1 MYLKVFKKNQVQ
13 KSPQSPTKTCYKC
26 QRLSM
31 DYAHCKSSSHTF
43 HCKMAS
49 SHICSCVG
57 NLRPRYRRLVDNI
70 YPADSRQGLVKANM
84 DKLIFYALSSPE
96 KLDRIGAYLA
106 KKLNRD
112 VERRRLGFVFITV
125 EALDQLLLACHA
137 PNLNLFV
144 ESFLKMVQKLLES
157 SEADLQV
164 LGSTSFVKFAN
175 IEEDTPSYHR
185 RYDFFVSKF
194 SAMCWCSSGNERDC
208 FRIRLAGLKGLQGV
222 VRKTVSDDLQANIMD
237 DTHMSKIIPSLLFV
251 MEESSMSKLTSDQDL
266 QSSNTEE
273 DPASLAES
281 CLRELI
287 NRASYGNIKSIINP
301 ALTHFDKSELWVPNE
316 FALKIFNIILYSVQ
330 NQFNYIVIEKLLS
343 HLDDHIKDK
352 ANVKA
357 SIVQVLA
364 ACVKIASNSSIG
376 PAVLEVFNTLLR
388 HLRTSVDARFQ
399 SGRVSDSDDDDDDD
413 EKEFEESLVSTVG
426 AFAAVLPDFQKT
438 DIMMFIMGKFPL
450 PNDQIQNS
458 HHSSQGNQDHTRVS
472 EGDRV
477 LQKMFLRCL
486 LSVAQSFDS
495 ISFSTTFSPT
505 FLESLLQATIVE
517 DSVVRRLAQEI
528 LYTLL
533 DRHGNIN
540 KLGENGILKRSQE
553 IELTIEDCSKQDL
566 IFLKKNKD
574 EILWYLYESACMLSN
589 SVENILAI
597 YLTLAVITVEV
608 ATDFELISNIV
619 HLVFGLQS
627 VARDENSMLPSVNR
641 CALHA
646 LVAGYLNVVAHL
658 AGIEDLKEYVLL
670 IIQLREKEADFL
682 TPQRALKSTA
692 NSIVLSAHSIPKH
705 LVFDISNVREALPDV
720 GCDSRSLKT
729 PYKHQPLKDVLNHR
743 LESESVVSN
752 MNNEIDA
759 NPPNSPGIHPSA
771 PKERITFQTLKDII
785 SEKPSKI
792 IHQREEDARQIAASF
807 TEIAD
812 DASARTQEF
821 TSKVLTVLDAL
832 NTPLQSR
839 ALSISTQSLSSNPGE
854 ESYVMKFPRQYVY

>member
-477 LQKMFLRCL
+477 LQKMFLCCL

-619 HLVFGLQS
+619 HLAFGLQS
-627 VARDENSMLPSVNR
+627 VALDENSMLPSVNR

>member
-1 MYLKVFKKNQVQ
+1 
-13 KSPQSPTKTCYKC
+13 
-26 QRLSM
+26 
-31 DYAHCKSSSHTF
+31 
-43 HCKMAS
+43 MAS

-57 NLRPRYRRLVDNI
+57 NLRPRYKRLVDNI

-112 VERRRLGFVFITV
+112 VERRRFGFVFITV

-157 SEADLQV
+157 TEADLQV

-194 SAMCWCSSGNERDC
+194 SAMCWFSSGSERDC

-251 MEESSMSKLTSDQDL
+251 MEESGTSELPSDQAI
-266 QSSNTEE
+266 QCSSTEE
-273 DPASLAES
+273 EPASLAES

-301 ALTHFDKSELWVPNE
+301 TLTHFDKSELWVPNE
-316 FALKIFNIILYSVQ
+316 FALKLFKIILYSVQ

-352 ANVKA
+352 AKVKA

-388 HLRTSVDARFQ
+388 HLRSSVDARFQ
-399 SGRVSDSDDDDDDD
+399 DGKQSDSNGDDD
-413 EKEFEESLVSTVG
+413 EREFEESLVSTVG

-450 PNDQIQNS
+450 PADRIQS
-458 HHSSQGNQDHTRVS
+458 DHHSSQGNESHSNMS
-472 EGDRV
+472 EGGKV
-477 LQKMFLRCL
+477 LQRMLLQCL
-486 LSVAQSFDS
+486 LSVAQSFNS
-495 ISFSTTFSPT
+495 ISLASTFSPT

-517 DSVVRRLAQEI
+517 DSAVRRLSQEI

-540 KLGENGILKRSQE
+540 KLDKNFLKGVEKIDLSTENS
-553 IELTIEDCSKQDL
+553 SKQDL
-566 IFLKKNKD
+566 IFFRKNKD
-574 EILWYLYESACMLSN
+574 EILWYLYESACILSN
-589 SVENILAI
+589 SVENICAI
-597 YLTLAVITVEV
+597 YLTLAVITTEV

-619 HLVFGLQS
+619 HLAFGLQS
-627 VARDENSMLPSVNR
+627 VALDEDLMLPSMNR
-641 CALHA
+641 CALHG

-658 AGIEDLKEYVLL
+658 TGIKDLKDYVLL

-682 TPQRALKSTA
+682 TPEKALKSTA
-692 NSIVLSAHSIPKH
+692 KCIVLSAHSIPKH
-705 LVFDISNVREALPDV
+705 LLFDISNVKEALPKV
-720 GCDSRSLKT
+720 GCDGRSLQA
-729 PYKHQPLKDVLNHR
+729 PYKHQPLKDVLNDR
-743 LESESVVSN
+743 LEHESVVSN
-752 MNNEIDA
+752 MNNELDA
-759 NPPNSPGIHPSA
+759 NPPSLAGVHPST
-771 PKERITFQTLKDII
+771 PKERITFQMLKDII

-792 IHQREEDARQIAASF
+792 LPLRGKDAKHVAASF

-821 TSKVLTVLDAL
+821 NAKVLTVLDAL

-854 ESYVMKFPRQYVY
+854 ESYVMNLPRQYVY

>member
-399 SGRVSDSDDDDDDD
+399 SGRVSDSDDDDDD

-619 HLVFGLQS
+619 HLAFGLQS
-627 VARDENSMLPSVNR
+627 VALDENSMLPSVNR

-839 ALSISTQSLSSNPGE
+839 TLSISTQSLSSNPGE

>member
-1 MYLKVFKKNQVQ
+1 
-13 KSPQSPTKTCYKC
+13 
-26 QRLSM
+26 
-31 DYAHCKSSSHTF
+31 
-43 HCKMAS
+43 MAS
-49 SHICSCVG
+49 SHICSCAG
-57 NLRPRYRRLVDNI
+57 NLRPRYKRLVDNI

-112 VERRRLGFVFITV
+112 VERRRFGFVFITV

-194 SAMCWCSSGNERDC
+194 SAMCWFSSGSEIDC

-251 MEESSMSKLTSDQDL
+251 MEGSSSSKLSSHQDI
-266 QSSNTEE
+266 QSANTEE

-287 NRASYGNIKSIINP
+287 SRASYGNTKSIINP

-316 FALKIFNIILYSVQ
+316 FALKVFRIILYSVQ
-330 NQFNYIVIEKLLS
+330 NQFNYIVIEKLLT

-352 ANVKA
+352 ASVKA

-388 HLRTSVDARFQ
+388 HLRSSVDARFQ
-399 SGRVSDSDDDDDDD
+399 NGKQSDSYADDDD
-413 EKEFEESLVSTVG
+413 EREFEEALVSTVG

-450 PNDQIQNS
+450 PDGRMQNN
-458 HHSSQGNQDHTRVS
+458 HHSSEGNEDHTRMS

-477 LQKMFLRCL
+477 LQRMLLQCL
-486 LSVAQSFDS
+486 LSVAQSFNS
-495 ISFSTTFSPT
+495 ISLATTFSPT

-517 DSVVRRLAQEI
+517 DSAVRRLAQEI
-528 LYTLL
+528 LYTLF

-540 KLGENGILKRSQE
+540 KLDENEVLKGGEE
-553 IELTIEDCSKQDL
+553 IVLTTENCSKQDL
-566 IFLKKNKD
+566 IFFRKNKD
-574 EILWYLYESACMLSN
+574 EILWYLYESSCMLSN
-589 SVENILAI
+589 SVENIRAI
-597 YLTLAVITVEV
+597 YLTLAVITTEV
-608 ATDFELISNIV
+608 ATDFEIISNIV

-627 VARDENSMLPSVNR
+627 VALDEDLTLPSMNR
-641 CALHA
+641 CALHG
-646 LVAGYLNVVAHL
+646 LVAGYLNVVGHVT
-658 AGIEDLKEYVLL
+658 GTEDLKDYVSL
-670 IIQLREKEADFL
+670 IIQLREKESAFL
-682 TPQRALKSTA
+682 TPERALKPTA
-692 NSIVLSAHSIPKH
+692 NCIVLSAHSIPKH
-705 LVFDISNVREALPDV
+705 LLFDLSNVREALPKV
-720 GCDSRSLKT
+720 GYDGRSLQA

-752 MNNEIDA
+752 INNEIDA
-759 NPPNSPGIHPSA
+759 NPPTSPGIRLST
-771 PKERITFQTLKDII
+771 PKERITFQMLKDII

-792 IHQREEDARQIAASF
+792 LHQRGKDAKHVAASF

-821 TSKVLTVLDAL
+821 NSKVLTVLDAL

-854 ESYVMKFPRQYVY
+854 ESYIMKFPRQYVY

>member
-1 MYLKVFKKNQVQ
+1 
-13 KSPQSPTKTCYKC
+13 
-26 QRLSM
+26 
-31 DYAHCKSSSHTF
+31 
-43 HCKMAS
+43 
-49 SHICSCVG
+49 
-57 NLRPRYRRLVDNI
+57 
-70 YPADSRQGLVKANM
+70 M

-106 KKLNRD
+106 KKLTRD
-112 VERRRLGFVFITV
+112 VERKRFGFVFITV

-194 SAMCWCSSGNERDC
+194 SAMCWFSSGNERDC

-251 MEESSMSKLTSDQDL
+251 MEESSKSKLTSDQDM

-316 FALKIFNIILYSVQ
+316 FALKVFKIILYSVQ

-343 HLDDHIKDK
+343 HLDDHIKDNAK
-352 ANVKA
+352 VKA

-364 ACVKIASNSSIG
+364 ACVEIASNSSIG

-388 HLRTSVDARFQ
+388 HLRSSVDARFQ
-399 SGRVSDSDDDDDDD
+399 TEKQNSSNDDDDDD
-413 EKEFEESLVSTVG
+413 EIEFEESLVSTVG

-450 PNDQIQNS
+450 PDDRMQNI
-458 HHSSQGNQDHTRVS
+458 HHSSQESHDHTRML

-477 LQKMFLRCL
+477 LQKMLLQCL
-486 LSVAQSFDS
+486 LSVAQSFIS
-495 ISFSTTFSPT
+495 ISLATTFSPT
-505 FLESLLQATIVE
+505 FLESVLQATIVE
-517 DSVVRRLAQEI
+517 DSAVRKLAHEI
-528 LYTLL
+528 LYSLL
-533 DRHGNIN
+533 DRHGNVN
-540 KLGENGILKRSQE
+540 KLGDNGVLKRGEE
-553 IELTIEDCSKQDL
+553 IDLTIENCSKQDL
-566 IFLKKNKD
+566 IFFKKNKD
-574 EILWYLYESACMLSN
+574 EMLWYLYESACMLSN

-597 YLTLAVITVEV
+597 YLTLAVITTEV
-608 ATDFELISNIV
+608 ATDFELISSIV
-619 HLVFGLQS
+619 QLAFGLQS
-627 VARDENSMLPSVNR
+627 VALDEDLVLPSMNR

-646 LVAGYLNVVAHL
+646 LVAGYLHVVAHL
-658 AGIEDLKEYVLL
+658 TGIQDLEDYVSL

-682 TPQRALKSTA
+682 TPERALKSTA
-692 NSIVLSAHSIPKH
+692 NCIVLSAHSIPKH
-705 LVFDISNVREALPDV
+705 LLFDISNVREALPKV
-720 GCDSRSLKT
+720 GCDGRSLKT

-743 LESESVVSN
+743 LESASVVSN
-752 MNNEIDA
+752 VDNEIDA
-759 NPPNSPGIHPSA
+759 NPPSSPGIHPST
-771 PKERITFQTLKDII
+771 PKESITFQMLKDIV
-785 SEKPSKI
+785 SVKQSKLLN
-792 IHQREEDARQIAASF
+792 QRGKDAKHVAASF
-807 TEIAD
+807 TEIAA
-812 DASARTQEF
+812 DASARTLEF
-821 TSKVLTVLDAL
+821 NFKVLTVLDAL

-854 ESYVMKFPRQYVY
+854 ETYVMKFPGQYVY

>member
-1 MYLKVFKKNQVQ
+1 
-13 KSPQSPTKTCYKC
+13 
-26 QRLSM
+26 
-31 DYAHCKSSSHTF
+31 
-43 HCKMAS
+43 MAS
-49 SHICSCVG
+49 SHICSCIG
-57 NLRPRYRRLVDNI
+57 NLRPRYKRLVDNI

-112 VERRRLGFVFITV
+112 VERKRFEFVFITV

-194 SAMCWCSSGNERDC
+194 SAMCWFSSGNDRDC

-251 MEESSMSKLTSDQDL
+251 MEGSSTSKLPSYQDIP
-266 QSSNTEE
+266 SANTEE

-316 FALKIFNIILYSVQ
+316 FALKVFRIILYSVQ
-330 NQFNYIVIEKLLS
+330 NQFNYVVIEKLLS

-352 ANVKA
+352 ASVKA

-388 HLRTSVDARFQ
+388 HLRSSVDARFQ
-399 SGRVSDSDDDDDDD
+399 NGMQNDSIDDDDDDDD
-413 EKEFEESLVSTVG
+413 EREFEESLVSTVG

-450 PNDQIQNS
+450 PDERMQNN
-458 HHSSQGNQDHTRVS
+458 HHSSQRNLDDTRKS

-477 LQKMFLRCL
+477 LQRMLLQCL
-486 LSVAQSFDS
+486 HSVAQSFNS
-495 ISFSTTFSPT
+495 ISLATTFSPT

-517 DSVVRRLAQEI
+517 DSVVRRLAQET

-533 DRHGNIN
+533 DRHGNIY
-540 KLGENGILKRSQE
+540 KLGENGLLKEGQE
-553 IELTIEDCSKQDL
+553 VVLTTEKCSKQDL
-566 IFLKKNKD
+566 VFFKKNKD
-574 EILWYLYESACMLSN
+574 EILWYLYESSCMLSN

-597 YLTLAVITVEV
+597 YLTLAVITTEV

-619 HLVFGLQS
+619 HLTFGLQS
-627 VARDENSMLPSVNR
+627 VALDEDLKLPSMNR
-641 CALHA
+641 CALHG

-658 AGIEDLKEYVLL
+658 TGIEDLKDYVML
-670 IIQLREKEADFL
+670 IIQLRKKEADFL
-682 TPQRALKSTA
+682 TPERALKSTS
-692 NSIVLSAHSIPKH
+692 NCIVLSAHSIPKH
-705 LVFDISNVREALPDV
+705 LLFDISNVREALPKVGFDV
-720 GCDSRSLKT
+720 RSLQAS
-729 PYKHQPLKDVLNHR
+729 YKHQPLKDVLNHR
-743 LESESVVSN
+743 FESELVVSN
-752 MNNEIDA
+752 INNEIDA
-759 NPPNSPGIHPSA
+759 NPPTSPGIHLET
-771 PKERITFQTLKDII
+771 PKERITFQMLKEIV
-785 SEKPSKI
+785 SEKPSKMS
-792 IHQREEDARQIAASF
+792 HQRGKYAKHVVATF

-821 TSKVLTVLDAL
+821 NSKVLTVLDSL

-854 ESYVMKFPRQYVY
+854 ECYVMKFPREYIY

>member
-1 MYLKVFKKNQVQ
+1 MQ
-13 KSPQSPTKTCYKC
+13 KC
-26 QRLSM
+26 
-31 DYAHCKSSSHTF
+31 SSRAF
-43 HCKMAS
+43 YCKMAS
-49 SHICSCVG
+49 SHICSCAG

-112 VERRRLGFVFITV
+112 VERRRFGFVFITV

-194 SAMCWCSSGNERDC
+194 SAMCWCSSGNEKDC

-251 MEESSMSKLTSDQDL
+251 MEESSMSKLSSDQDL
-266 QSSNTEE
+266 QSSNIEE

-287 NRASYGNIKSIINP
+287 NRASYGNIRSIINP

-364 ACVKIASNSSIG
+364 ACVKIASNGSIG

-399 SGRVSDSDDDDDDD
+399 SGRVSDSGDDGDH
-413 EKEFEESLVSTVG
+413 EKEFEESLVRTVG

-450 PNDQIQNS
+450 LNDQIRNN
-458 HHSSQGNQDHTRVS
+458 HHSSQENQDCTRVS

-517 DSVVRRLAQEI
+517 DPAVRRLAQEI

-533 DRHGNIN
+533 DHHGNIT
-540 KLGENGILKRSQE
+540 KLGENGLLKRAQE
-553 IELTIEDCSKQDL
+553 INLTTEDCSKQDL
-566 IFLKKNKD
+566 VFFKKNKD
-574 EILWYLYESACMLSN
+574 EILWYLYESSCIPSN
-589 SVENILAI
+589 TVENILAI

-627 VARDENSMLPSVNR
+627 VALDDKLMLPSVHR

-658 AGIEDLKEYVLL
+658 TGTEDLKEYVSL

-682 TPQRALKSTA
+682 TPQRALTSTA
-692 NSIVLSAHSIPKH
+692 NSFVLSAHSIPKH
-705 LVFDISNVREALPDV
+705 LLFDISNVRDALPDE

-743 LESESVVSN
+743 LESESAVSN
-752 MNNEIDA
+752 MNTEIDA

-771 PKERITFQTLKDII
+771 PKERITFQILKDII
-785 SEKPSKI
+785 SEKPLKTLNQSGK
-792 IHQREEDARQIAASF
+792 DPRQIAVSF

-812 DASARTQEF
+812 DASARKQEF

>member
-1 MYLKVFKKNQVQ
+1 MKDAYRVCA
-13 KSPQSPTKTCYKC
+13 SCHSI
-26 QRLSM
+26 
-31 DYAHCKSSSHTF
+31 SSSPF
-43 HCKMAS
+43 NAKMAS

-112 VERRRLGFVFITV
+112 VERRRFGFVFITV

-157 SEADLQV
+157 SEPDLQV

-194 SAMCWCSSGNERDC
+194 SAMCWCSSRNEEDC

-251 MEESSMSKLTSDQDL
+251 MEESSVGKFPSDQDL

-399 SGRVSDSDDDDDDD
+399 SGRVSDSDDDD

-450 PNDQIQNS
+450 PNDQIQNNQL
-458 HHSSQGNQDHTRVS
+458 SSQENQDHTRVS

-517 DSVVRRLAQEI
+517 DSGVRRLAQEI
-528 LYTLL
+528 LYTLF
-533 DRHGNIN
+533 DRHGNID
-540 KLGENGILKRSQE
+540 KLGENGVLKRGLE
-553 IELTIEDCSKQDL
+553 IKLTTGDCSKQDL
-566 IFLKKNKD
+566 VFLKKNKD
-574 EILWYLYESACMLSN
+574 EILWYLYESACMPSN
-589 SVENILAI
+589 AVENILAI
-597 YLTLAVITVEV
+597 YLTLAVVTVEV
-608 ATDFELISNIV
+608 ASDFELISNIV
-619 HLVFGLQS
+619 HVAFGLQS
-627 VARDENSMLPSVNR
+627 VALDDNLMLPSVNR

-646 LVAGYLNVVAHL
+646 LVAGHLNVVAHL
-658 AGIEDLKEYVLL
+658 TGTENLKDYVSL
-670 IIQLREKEADFL
+670 IFQLREKEADFL
-682 TPQRALKSTA
+682 TPQRALTSTG
-692 NSIVLSAHSIPKH
+692 NSFVLSAHSIPKH
-705 LVFDISNVREALPDV
+705 LVFEISNVREALPDV

-771 PKERITFQTLKDII
+771 PKERITFQILKDII
-785 SEKPSKI
+785 SEKPLRTIYQSGK
-792 IHQREEDARQIAASF
+792 DARQIASSF

-812 DASARTQEF
+812 DASTRTQEF
-821 TSKVLTVLDAL
+821 TSKVLTVLDSL

>member
-1 MYLKVFKKNQVQ
+1 
-13 KSPQSPTKTCYKC
+13 
-26 QRLSM
+26 
-31 DYAHCKSSSHTF
+31 
-43 HCKMAS
+43 MAS

-57 NLRPRYRRLVDNI
+57 NLRPRYKRLVDNI
-70 YPADSRQGLVKANM
+70 YPADPRQGLVKANM

-106 KKLNRD
+106 KKLNSD
-112 VERRRLGFVFITV
+112 VERRRFGLVFITV

-194 SAMCWCSSGNERDC
+194 SAMCWFSSGNERDC

-251 MEESSMSKLTSDQDL
+251 MEESSKCKLSSDQHFRA
-266 QSSNTEE
+266 SNTEE

-287 NRASYGNIKSIINP
+287 NQASYGNIKSIINP

-316 FALKIFNIILYSVQ
+316 FALKVFKIILYSVQ

-352 ANVKA
+352 AKVKA

-388 HLRTSVDARFQ
+388 HLRSSVDARFQ
-399 SGRVSDSDDDDDDD
+399 TISQKDYHDDDD
-413 EKEFEESLVSTVG
+413 EREFEESLVSTVG

-450 PNDQIQNS
+450 PDERRKNNQ
-458 HHSSQGNQDHTRVS
+458 HTKGENQDHANMS
-472 EGDRV
+472 EGDSA
-477 LQKMFLRCL
+477 LQKMLLQCL
-486 LSVAQSFDS
+486 LSVAQSFSS
-495 ISFSTTFSPT
+495 ISLATTFSPT

-517 DSVVRRLAQEI
+517 DPAVRRLAHEI

-533 DRHGNIN
+533 DRHENIH
-540 KLGENGILKRSQE
+540 KLGVNGILKRGDE
-553 IELTIEDCSKQDL
+553 IDLTTEQCSKQDL
-566 IFLKKNKD
+566 IFFKKNKD
-574 EILWYLYESACMLSN
+574 EILWYLFESACMLSN

-597 YLTLAVITVEV
+597 YLTMAVITTEV
-608 ATDFELISNIV
+608 ATDFELIANV
-619 HLVFGLQS
+619 VQVAFGLQN
-627 VARDENSMLPSVNR
+627 VALDDDLVLPSMIR

-646 LVAGYLNVVAHL
+646 LVAGYLCVVAKL
-658 AGIEDLKEYVLL
+658 AGIQVLKDYISL
-670 IIQLREKEADFL
+670 IIHLREKEADFL
-682 TPQRALKSTA
+682 TPERALKSTA

-705 LVFDISNVREALPDV
+705 LLLDISNIREAFPKVAD
-720 GCDSRSLKT
+720 CDGRSLKT
-729 PYKHQPLKDVLNHR
+729 PYKHQPLKDVLNNQ
-743 LESESVVSN
+743 LESDYVVSN
-752 MNNEIDA
+752 INNEIDA
-759 NPPNSPGIHPSA
+759 NHPGIQPLT
-771 PKERITFQTLKDII
+771 PKERITFQMLKDVV
-785 SEKPSKI
+785 SEKTPKVLN
-792 IHQREEDARQIAASF
+792 QRGKDTKHFLSSF
-807 TEIAD
+807 TQVAD

-821 TSKVLTVLDAL
+821 NSKVLTVLDSL
-832 NTPLQSR
+832 STPLQSR

-854 ESYVMKFPRQYVY
+854 ESYVMKFSGQYVY

>member
-1 MYLKVFKKNQVQ
+1 MSSACSYRNSTPGLF
-13 KSPQSPTKTCYKC
+13 SFAHE
-26 QRLSM
+26 QREEEKREKRGISTFHRPF
-31 DYAHCKSSSHTF
+31 YPF

-112 VERRRLGFVFITV
+112 VERRRFGFVFITV

-194 SAMCWCSSGNERDC
+194 SAMCWCSSGSETDR

-237 DTHMSKIIPSLLFV
+237 DTHMNKIIPSLLFV
-251 MEESSMSKLTSDQDL
+251 MEESSLPKLSSDQDL

-316 FALKIFNIILYSVQ
+316 FALRIFNIILYSVQ

-399 SGRVSDSDDDDDDD
+399 SRRVSDSDD

-450 PNDQIQNS
+450 PNDQIQNT
-458 HHSSQGNQDHTRVS
+458 HHFSQENQDHTRVS

-528 LYTLL
+528 FHTLL
-533 DRHGNIN
+533 DRHGNIS
-540 KLGENGILKRSQE
+540 KLGENGLLKRGQE
-553 IELTIEDCSKQDL
+553 IKLTTEECSKQDL
-566 IFLKKNKD
+566 VFLKKNKD
-574 EILWYLYESACMLSN
+574 EILWYLYESACLPSN
-589 SVENILAI
+589 AVENILAI

-608 ATDFELISNIV
+608 STDFELISSIV
-619 HLVFGLQS
+619 HLAIGLQS
-627 VARDENSMLPSVNR
+627 VALDDNMMLPSVIR

-646 LVAGYLNVVAHL
+646 LVAGYLSVVSQL
-658 AGIEDLKEYVLL
+658 TRTGDLKEYVSL

-682 TPQRALKSTA
+682 TPERALTSTT
-692 NSIVLSAHSIPKH
+692 NSFVLSAHSIPKH
-705 LVFDISNVREALPDV
+705 LVFEILNVREALPDV
-720 GCDSRSLKT
+720 GCDSRSLRT

-752 MNNEIDA
+752 INNEIDA
-759 NPPNSPGIHPSA
+759 HPPNSPGINSSA
-771 PKERITFQTLKDII
+771 PKEKITFQKLKDII
-785 SEKPSKI
+785 SERPLKT
-792 IHQREEDARQIAASF
+792 IHQSGKDVREIAAGF

-854 ESYVMKFPRQYVY
+854 ESYIMKFPRQYVY

>member
-1 MYLKVFKKNQVQ
+1 
-13 KSPQSPTKTCYKC
+13 
-26 QRLSM
+26 
-31 DYAHCKSSSHTF
+31 
-43 HCKMAS
+43 MAS

-112 VERRRLGFVFITV
+112 VERRRFGFVFITV

-194 SAMCWCSSGNERDC
+194 SAMCWFSTGNEKDC

-251 MEESSMSKLTSDQDL
+251 MEESCMAKLPSDQDL

-316 FALKIFNIILYSVQ
+316 FALKIFNIVLYSVQ
-330 NQFNYIVIEKLLS
+330 SQFNYMVIEKLLS

-399 SGRVSDSDDDDDDD
+399 SGRVSDSDDDGND

-450 PNDQIQNS
+450 PNDQIQNH
-458 HHSSQGNQDHTRVS
+458 HHSSQENQDHTRVS

-517 DSVVRRLAQEI
+517 DSVVRRLAQEV

-540 KLGENGILKRSQE
+540 KLGENGVLKRGQE
-553 IELTIEDCSKQDL
+553 IKLTTEDRSKQDL
-566 IFLKKNKD
+566 VFLKKNKD
-574 EILWYLYESACMLSN
+574 EILWYLYESACMPSN
-589 SVENILAI
+589 TVENILAI

-608 ATDFELISNIV
+608 ASDFELISNIV
-619 HLVFGLQS
+619 HLAFGLQS
-627 VARDENSMLPSVNR
+627 VALDDNLMLPSMNR

-658 AGIEDLKEYVLL
+658 TGTEDLKEYVLL

-682 TPQRALKSTA
+682 TPQRALLSTA
-692 NSIVLSAHSIPKH
+692 YSFVLSAHSIPKH
-705 LVFDISNVREALPDV
+705 LVFEISNVREALPDV

-729 PYKHQPLKDVLNHR
+729 PYKHQPLKEVLNQR

-771 PKERITFQTLKDII
+771 PKERITFQILKDII
-785 SEKPSKI
+785 SEKPLKT
-792 IHQREEDARQIAASF
+792 IHQSGKDARQFAASF

-812 DASARTQEF
+812 DASARTHEF

>member
-1 MYLKVFKKNQVQ
+1 MYLKVFQKNQAQ

-399 SGRVSDSDDDDDDD
+399 SGRVSDSDDDDDD

-619 HLVFGLQS
+619 HLAFGLQS
-627 VARDENSMLPSVNR
+627 VALDENSMLPSVNR

>member
-1 MYLKVFKKNQVQ
+1 
-13 KSPQSPTKTCYKC
+13 
-26 QRLSM
+26 
-31 DYAHCKSSSHTF
+31 
-43 HCKMAS
+43 MAS
-49 SHICSCVG
+49 SHICSCIG
-57 NLRPRYRRLVDNI
+57 NLRPRYKRLVDNI

-112 VERRRLGFVFITV
+112 VERKRFEFVFITV

-194 SAMCWCSSGNERDC
+194 SAMCWFSSGNDIDC

-251 MEESSMSKLTSDQDL
+251 MEGSSTSKLPSDQDIP
-266 QSSNTEE
+266 SSNTEE

-316 FALKIFNIILYSVQ
+316 FALKVFRIILYSVQ

-352 ANVKA
+352 ASVKA

-388 HLRTSVDARFQ
+388 HLRSSVDARFQ
-399 SGRVSDSDDDDDDD
+399 NGMQNDSNDDDDDD
-413 EKEFEESLVSTVG
+413 EREFEESLVSTVG

-450 PNDQIQNS
+450 PDDRMQNN
-458 HHSSQGNQDHTRVS
+458 HNSSQRNQDHTRMS

-477 LQKMFLRCL
+477 LQRMLLQCL
-486 LSVAQSFDS
+486 LSVAQSFNS
-495 ISFSTTFSPT
+495 ISLATTFSPT

-517 DSVVRRLAQEI
+517 DSDVRRLAQET

-533 DRHGNIN
+533 DRHDNIY
-540 KLGENGILKRSQE
+540 KLGENGLLKEGQE
-553 IELTIEDCSKQDL
+553 VVLTTEKCSKQDL
-566 IFLKKNKD
+566 IFFKKNKD
-574 EILWYLYESACMLSN
+574 EILWYLYESSCMLSN

-597 YLTLAVITVEV
+597 YLTLAVITTEV

-619 HLVFGLQS
+619 HLTFGLQS
-627 VARDENSMLPSVNR
+627 VALDEDLKLPSMNR
-641 CALHA
+641 CALHG

-658 AGIEDLKEYVLL
+658 TGIEDLKDYVLL

-682 TPQRALKSTA
+682 TPERALKSTS
-692 NSIVLSAHSIPKH
+692 NCIVLSAHSIPKH
-705 LVFDISNVREALPDV
+705 LLFDISNVREALPKV
-720 GCDSRSLKT
+720 GFDGRSLQA

-743 LESESVVSN
+743 FESESVVSN
-752 MNNEIDA
+752 INNEIDA
-759 NPPNSPGIHPSA
+759 NPPTSPGIHLA
-771 PKERITFQTLKDII
+771 TPKERITFQMLKDIV
-785 SEKPSKI
+785 SEKPSKMS
-792 IHQREEDARQIAASF
+792 HQRGKDAKHVAASF

-812 DASARTQEF
+812 DASVRTQEF
-821 TSKVLTVLDAL
+821 NSKVLTVLDSL

-854 ESYVMKFPRQYVY
+854 ECYVMKFPRQYIY

>member
-1 MYLKVFKKNQVQ
+1 
-13 KSPQSPTKTCYKC
+13 
-26 QRLSM
+26 M

-619 HLVFGLQS
+619 HLAFGLQS
-627 VARDENSMLPSVNR
+627 VALDENSMLPSVNR

-839 ALSISTQSLSSNPGE
+839 TLSISTQSLSSNPGE